1 MIDPPILKRFVQVA
15 WQRYSLDGCP
25 GFDWQNPPEPA
36 DLEMLL
42 ADFSDAERYQGLEDL
57 AVLISQEF
65 LSSRFDFPFA
75 DKLVNLIHCNISPF
89 DGPERLNRIYLAFD
103 AGELGPRNDKDP
115 VAEFT
120 IPVLREILEDF

>member
-1 MIDPPILKRFVQVA
+1 MIDPPILGRFVQLA

-25 GFDWQNPPEPA
+25 GFDWQNAPEPA

-42 ADFSDAERYQGLEDL
+42 ADFSEAERYQGLEDL

-65 LSSRFDFPFA
+65 LSSRIDFPFA
-75 DKLVNLIHCNISPF
+75 DKLVNLIHSNISPF
-89 DGPERLNRIYLAFD
+89 ANPERSNRIYLAFD
-103 AGELGPRNDKDP
+103 AGELGHRDDKDH

-120 IPVLREILEDF
+120 IPLLREILEDS